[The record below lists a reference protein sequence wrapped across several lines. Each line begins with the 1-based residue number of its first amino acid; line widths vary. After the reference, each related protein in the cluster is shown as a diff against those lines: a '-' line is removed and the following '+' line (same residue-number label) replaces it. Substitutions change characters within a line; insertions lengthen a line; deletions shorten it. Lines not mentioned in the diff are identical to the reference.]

1 MGHSKICEES
11 ETGKGSRLQRGR
23 GDEVPWATRKWKDV
37 STNDGLHDESTNGA
51 VAGLVVRK
59 VKFIQ
64 TLRAL
69 IQKSPAAYI
78 GYPS

>member
-1 MGHSKICEES
+1 VGQSKICEES
-11 ETGKGSRLQRGR
+11 DTGKGSRLQRGR
-23 GDEVPWATRKWKDV
+23 GDEAPWATRKWKEV
-37 STNDGLHDESTNGA
+37 STNDGLQDESTNGPI
-51 VAGLVVRK
+51 AGLVVRK

-69 IQKSPAAYI
+69 IHKSPTAYI